1 MLRYSVLLSLALP
14 LCSYCQTYVGPPFH
28 QPIPIIP
35 AMAHVEGWS
44 HGSIR
49 ANGIIID
56 LSMSPPS
63 SLPSSSPVRGWSEGS
78 GVVGSKPA
86 QVFHFYIQYDNLN
99 VTFGYDLLARPIK
112 GTDKIKC
119 TFSAFTDFGVADH
132 RNRDITPVPL
142 RAAPLV
148 IKSGDVI
155 SIKELPLGEGKVAVV
170 HYIRLTR
177 TDLTRDSGQ

>member
-14 LCSYCQTYVGPPFH
+14 LCSYCQTYAGPPFH
-28 QPIPIIP
+28 QPI
-35 AMAHVEGWS
+35 
-44 HGSIR
+44 
-49 ANGIIID
+49 
-56 LSMSPPS
+56 
-63 SLPSSSPVRGWSEGS
+63 SPVRGWSEGS

-119 TFSAFTDFGVADH
+119 TFNAFTDFGVADH
-132 RNRDITPVPL
+132 RNKDITPVRLP
-142 RAAPLV
+142 AVPPLV
-148 IKSGDVI
+148 IASGDVI
-155 SIKELPLGEGKVAVV
+155 AIKELPLGEGKAAVV

-177 TDLTRDSGQ
+177 TDLTPDSSQ

>member
-28 QPIPIIP
+28 QRI
-35 AMAHVEGWS
+35 
-44 HGSIR
+44 
-49 ANGIIID
+49 
-56 LSMSPPS
+56 
-63 SLPSSSPVRGWSEGS
+63 SPVRGWSEGS